1 MNDLMVFS
9 NDEFGEVRTVE
20 INGEPWF
27 VGKDVAKA
35 LGYSN
40 SSKAVSIHVDDEDK
54 QFLMLD
60 IADSQNGNVPTGKTK
75 TAVINE
81 SGMYSLVFGSKIES
95 AKRFKKWVTSEV
107 LPSIRKTGEYK
118 QEKNYDEHEK
128 AKIEIDLVDA
138 VSSVLKL
145 NDISKVQLMKNV
157 LINHN
162 LPTYILPEYTESK
175 GVMKSASQLLK
186 ENKIEMSAIKFNQL
200 MKEKGF
206 MKESF
211 RDSSSGKQKKFNT
224 LLNDTYGQNQV
235 NINNPKETQPM
246 YYEDKFL
253 ELYKLI
259 TE

>member
-9 NDEFGEVRTVE
+9 NDEFGEVRTVV
-20 INGEPWF
+20 INGKLMF
-27 VGKDVAKA
+27 CGKDVASA
-35 LGYSN
+35 LGYAN
-40 SSKAVSIHVDDEDK
+40 PNKAVNDHCRAITKWSTPISGKMQDINYISEGDIYRLAVKSKLPSAEKFESWVFDE
-54 QFLMLD
+54 
-60 IADSQNGNVPTGKTK
+60 
-75 TAVINE
+75 VI
-81 SGMYSLVFGSKIES
+81 
-95 AKRFKKWVTSEV
+95 
-107 LPSIRKTGEYK
+107 PSIRATGSYSNSYES
-118 QEKNYDEHEK
+118 HEQ
-128 AKIEIDLVDA
+128 AKIEIGLIDV
-138 VSSVLKL
+138 VSSVLHL

-162 LPTYILPEYTESK
+162 LPTYILPEYAESK

-186 ENKIEMSAIKFNQL
+186 ENKIEMSAVKFNKL

-211 RDSSSGKQKKFNT
+211 RDSSSGKQKRFNT
-224 LLNDTYGQNQV
+224 LTNDKYGQNQV
-235 NINNPKETQPM
+235 NVNNPKETHPM

>member
-27 VGKDVAKA
+27 VGKDIADA
-35 LGYSN
+35 LGYGKGKSLN
-40 SSKAVSIHVDDEDK
+40 NAVANHVDDEDK
-54 QFLMLD
+54 GVTEMMTPGGMQQMT
-60 IADSQNGNVPTGKTK
+60 IV
-75 TAVINE
+75 NE
-81 SGMYSLVFGSKIES
+81 SGMYALIFGSKLPS
-95 AKRFKKWVTSEV
+95 AKKFKRWVTSEV

-128 AKIEIDLVDA
+128 AKIEIDLVNA
-138 VSSVLKL
+138 VSSVLHL

-162 LPTYILPEYTESK
+162 LPTYILPEYAESK

-186 ENKIEMSAIKFNQL
+186 ENKIEMSAVKFNKL

-224 LLNDTYGQNQV
+224 LTNDTYGQNQV
-235 NINNPKETQPM
+235 NVNNPKETQPM
-246 YYEDKFL
+246 YYVDKFL